1 MNWSYVKNIITG
13 LASLMQGMQVT
24 ITTMFTPSPTVEWP
38 RETAPLPLRFRG
50 HIMLVAD
57 ESTGFSRCIACGSCV
72 RACPSN
78 CIEVTGE
85 KPEGAKKKS
94 PTLFQLDFTKCS
106 LCGLCVESCPVEA
119 LAYSRDYALAGAD
132 RKVYSSMDLLAGVGS
147 PFTEQCH
154 EL

>member
-1 MNWSYVKNIITG
+1 LIKRECISCG
-13 LASLMQGMQVT
+13 LCRKDCLYLQTFG
-24 ITTMFTPSPTVEWP
+24 
-38 RETAPLPLRFRG
+38 LP
-50 HIMLVAD
+50 D
-57 ESTGFSRCIACGSCV
+57 EQAEEALAQRLNFSQFFS
-72 RACPSN
+72 
-78 CIEVTGE
+78 
-85 KPEGAKKKS
+85 
-94 PTLFQLDFTKCS
+94 CS